1 MIVVRVAV
9 PVVIGKR
16 SELSDPARETDTDVE
31 NRGIDIAAG
40 GEMQN
45 RFRLFGPKIQQFRI
59 LFCKLGRKLTM
70 IFKNSFSGH

>member
-1 MIVVRVAV
+1 VIVVRVAV

-40 GEMQN
+40 DT
-45 RFRLFGPKIQQFRI
+45 RHPIQIQDQTLIIGIRNESRV
-59 LFCKLGRKLTM
+59 RK
-70 IFKNSFSGH
+70 

>member
-40 GEMQN
+40 DT
-45 RFRLFGPKIQQFRI
+45 RHPIQIQDQTPIIGIRNESRV
-59 LFCKLGRKLTM
+59 RK
-70 IFKNSFSGH
+70 